1 MCKNTYP
8 HLESAISKVE
18 DAEKLDH
25 RIIFAVM
32 TLPLIAAFAVIW
44 IVVASMHQLPHM
56 ASSLFSGQDRMSFS
70 DTATVPERIQKA
82 EVVLKKAAK
91 QGALKTE

>member
-1 MCKNTYP
+1 MCKYTYP

-18 DAEKLDH
+18 DAETLDH

-44 IVVASMHQLPHM
+44 IVVASMHPQPHL
-56 ASSLFSGQDRMSFS
+56 AATLFSGPDRMTFG
-70 DTATVPERIQKA
+70 DTAPFQRGSKR
-82 EVVLKKAAK
+82 LRSS
-91 QGALKTE
+91 